1 MLRILTAT
9 AAAIA
14 IVAVCS
20 VDAAAQQRQHGYQHG
35 QYRGQVVTNRT
46 VVNNTNVYNGGG
58 GGYRGGYHNNG
69 VGMWPGSGPYDS
81 AIAVAGIVAGASVLN
96 GVIASSR
103 PQPVIMQQPV
113 YQAPAPVYQAPAPVY
128 QAPVYQAPMYQSG
141 PSCVLAAAGYSP
153 EGAPIYYRYCR

>member
-96 GVIASSR
+96 SVIASSR
-103 PQPVIMQQPV
+103 PQPVIVQQPV
-113 YQAPAPVYQAPAPVY
+113 YR
-128 QAPVYQAPMYQSG
+128 APVYQAPMYQSG
-141 PSCVLAAAGYSP
+141 PSCVLAVAGYSP

>member
-1 MLRILTAT
+1 MIRILTAT

-35 QYRGQVVTNRT
+35 QHRGQVVTNRT
-46 VVNNTNVYNGGG
+46 VINNTNVYNGGG
-58 GGYRGGYHNNG
+58 GGYRGGYRGGYHNNG

-96 GVIASSR
+96 SVIASSR
-103 PQPVIMQQPV
+103 PQPVIVQQPV
-113 YQAPAPVYQAPAPVY
+113 YR
-128 QAPVYQAPMYQSG
+128 APVYQAPMYQSG
-141 PSCVLAAAGYSP
+141 PSCVLAVAGYSP